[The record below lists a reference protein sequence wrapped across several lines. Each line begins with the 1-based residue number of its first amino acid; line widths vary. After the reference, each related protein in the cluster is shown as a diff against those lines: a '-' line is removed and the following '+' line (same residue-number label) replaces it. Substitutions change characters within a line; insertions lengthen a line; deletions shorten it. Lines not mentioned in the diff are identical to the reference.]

1 MNQAEHAFVPSR
13 MDRPH
18 TGRCAHH
25 LRGQAFGWRMLGL
38 IPALMLAWALPAQ
51 LWAQGKLGL
60 GSINSVAVQADL
72 KTVKLYGA
80 GGIAGLDTYQSGF
93 FIDEAGHI
101 LTVWS
106 TVLDIDKIICVTSDG
121 RRLEATVR
129 GIDPNLEIAVLE
141 TKQSQLEYFDL
152 AKARDAEVGERVLAL
167 SNLFGIATG
176 REMASVQKGVVMART
191 RLDARRGTFASVYQG
206 PIYVIDAMTNNPG
219 AAGGALTDFQG
230 NLLGMLGKELRD
242 ARANVWL
249 NYAIPISQLKGSVDS
264 ILAGNSISKVE
275 NTKPAVDRPH
285 TLSALGI
292 VLIPDVLPKTPA
304 YVDSVKP
311 GSVAAKAG
319 LKNDDL
325 ILSINSTRITSQS
338 ALRQELQTIDRGD
351 ALTLLVQRGTELNEL
366 SIRE

>member
-1 MNQAEHAFVPSR
+1 MNLLSSLLDFFVTPFFCQIGQKILLTKKIVTAVILFSGFHAHV
-13 MDRPH
+13 H
-18 TGRCAHH
+18 
-25 LRGQAFGWRMLGL
+25 
-38 IPALMLAWALPAQ
+38 AQ
-51 LWAQGKLGL
+51 SNLGL

-106 TVLDIDKIICVTSDG
+106 TVLDIDKVIAVTSDG

-152 AKARDAEVGERVLAL
+152 SKAREAEVGERVLAL

-176 REMASVQKGVVMART
+176 REMASLQKGVVMART

-230 NLLGMLGKELRD
+230 RLLGMLGKELRD

-249 NYAIPISQLKGSVDS
+249 NYAIPISQLKSSVDN
-264 ILAGNSISKVE
+264 IMAGNSIAKVD

-285 TLSALGI
+285 SLSALG
-292 VLIPDVLPKTPA
+292 VTLVPDVLPKTPA
-304 YVDSVKP
+304 YVDSVKS
-311 GSVAAKAG
+311 GSAAAKAG

-325 ILSINSTRITSQS
+325 ILTVNSTRITSQS
-338 ALRQELQTIDRGD
+338 ALRQELQSIDRGD
-351 ALTLLVQRGTELNEL
+351 TLTLIVQRGTELSEIN
-366 SIRE
+366 IRE